1 MTLYNVEKFW
11 ASLLHGLVGGCAVRM
26 PGAAAAAPREG
37 QRRGGRNHLPKR
49 SASSASSLQRERRDV
64 VITSYTPVDND
75 LPPLPAPTSIPR
87 SKSTATLRTASHH
100 HHVRRPHRSSSDART
115 DARGVSPDSTTS
127 SGVSS
132 ACPSPPREKTQRSPH
147 KRSTSSTRHSSSA
160 TEENASSGSSSAST
174 SPGTNMRLDEDD
186 LTCAICLDLLH
197 RPRSLPCGHTFCL
210 VCLQNYVNSCR
221 TMFTCPSCRGAAQ
234 VPREGVMALPTNTT
248 LAKGAQILRERRQ
261 GNTGTLICASCQTS
275 LDVRACDHCKE
286 AWCVACSAGHL
297 QQVQADLA
305 ELQERLA
312 SARDTL
318 YCRAE
323 EDETRFS
330 KLEETIA
337 ETVEERVT
345 RLQEDGRTL
354 NAQVQELRKESQQ
367 RSHKLSQDIEKVL
380 TSCSTRENSEPQ
392 LEEAGRLHATL
403 LRLLKATATAK
414 GPRVTLDEATL
425 TLSTSSSA
433 TAEDQN
439 ETKEDDEDERQLPPQ
454 DHSLI
459 YRSKGSLARLR
470 WGQHLGERPAGV
482 AVNPWSNDIYVTGSD
497 TCRVYVFDGSGR
509 QVTSFGSRGHSDGQ
523 FLCPIGLAFSHI
535 SREVFI
541 TDKWKHC
548 IHVFDTDGNFIRQL
562 GRKGKGF
569 GHFSSPEGIATD
581 RHGRIYVADTCN
593 HRVQIL
599 DGDGVFL
606 REVGVVS
613 SETLQDGRRYTK
625 SEFNE
630 PTGVAASLD
639 GSRVYVA
646 DAGNHRIKVFDG
658 TTGERV
664 LMFGSRGRHK
674 GQFETPECIVVDP
687 EGFILVADSG
697 NGRVQVFRPN
707 GNFVR
712 YLGARGNS
720 HGEFGWVSGV
730 ALSRTLEV
738 VVTDFKNNL
747 VAVF

>member
-1 MTLYNVEKFW
+1 VK
-11 ASLLHGLVGGCAVRM
+11 M
-26 PGAAAAAPREG
+26 PGTRRSKEG
-37 QRRGGRNHLPKR
+37 QRRNGGGSRPHLPKR
-49 SASSASSLQRERRDV
+49 SASSASSLQRNRNQDV
-64 VITSYTPVDND
+64 VITSYTTVDSE
-75 LPPLPAPTSIPR
+75 LPPLPTTISR
-87 SKSTATLRTASHH
+87 SKSSAAATTNTSRSNSTHRISLSLLPNGSGEGRRIRGASPTSRTSAGVSTACLTPSGTIHK
-100 HHVRRPHRSSSDART
+100 RSSS
-115 DARGVSPDSTTS
+115 SPRRSNRPSEGYNTS
-127 SGVSS
+127 S
-132 ACPSPPREKTQRSPH
+132 E
-147 KRSTSSTRHSSSA
+147 TSSPSA
-160 TEENASSGSSSAST
+160 
-174 SPGTNMRLDEDD
+174 SPGTTIRLDEDE

-210 VCLQNYVNSCR
+210 LCLQNYVNSCR

-234 VPREGVMALPTNTT
+234 VPSEGVMGLPTNTM
-248 LAKGAQILRERRQ
+248 LAKGAKLLRERQ
-261 GNTGTLICASCQTS
+261 KKSSGTLVCASCETS
-275 LDVRACDHCKE
+275 LDVKACGHCKQ

-297 QQVQADLA
+297 EQVKADVT
-305 ELQERLA
+305 ELRDRLA

-318 YCRAE
+318 SCRAE

-330 KLEETIA
+330 KLEETIVEA
-337 ETVEERVT
+337 VEEQVAH
-345 RLQEDGRTL
+345 LQEKGKKITE
-354 NAQVQELRKESQQ
+354 QVHELRQESQQ
-367 RSHKLSQDIEKVL
+367 RSHTLTQDIEKVL
-380 TSCSTRENSEPQ
+380 ASSITTQETTEPK

-403 LRLLKATATAK
+403 LRLLKATSTAK
-414 GPRVTLDEATL
+414 GPRVTLDQVTL
-425 TLSTSSSA
+425 TLSTPSS
-433 TAEDQN
+433 TALDDQL
-439 ETKEDDEDERQLPPQ
+439 EAKDEDEDERHLQPQ
-454 DHSLI
+454 DHSLL
-459 YRSKGSLARLR
+459 YRSKGSLARLK

-482 AVNPWSNDIYVTGSD
+482 AVNPWTSEIYVTGSD
-497 TCRVYVFDGSGR
+497 TCRVFVFDSSGR
-509 QVTSFGSRGHSDGQ
+509 QLSSFGSRGHSDGQ

-569 GHFSSPEGIATD
+569 GHFSAPEGIATD
-581 RHGRIYVADTCN
+581 RHGNIYVADTCN

-625 SEFNE
+625 TEFNE
-630 PTGVAASLD
+630 PTDVAASLD

-658 TTGERV
+658 MTGERT

-674 GQFETPECIVVDP
+674 GQFESPECIVVDH
-687 EGFILVADSG
+687 EGFILVGDSG

-712 YLGARGNS
+712 YLGTRGNS
-720 HGEFGWVSGV
+720 RGEFGWVSGV
-730 ALSRTLEV
+730 GLSRTLDI